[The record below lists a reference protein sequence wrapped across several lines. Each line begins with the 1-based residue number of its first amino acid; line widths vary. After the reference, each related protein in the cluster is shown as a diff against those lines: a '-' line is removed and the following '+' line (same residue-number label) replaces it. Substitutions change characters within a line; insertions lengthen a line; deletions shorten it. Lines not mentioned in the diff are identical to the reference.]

1 MKVDC
6 FQPILNIK
14 TRTGLLDT
22 GEVSVTEDL
31 GFGIVGAEAL
41 EKLYHGLF
49 LGWGSGIGWTAVGIK
64 AALVADADAVGVV
77 MLGMGAGHLLGTAR
91 IDGAVLGDVVVVAD
105 GAEATSLV
113 AGFQGFY
120 WEIPGYPCSCTV
132 DYYQIDFSHIS
143 ISPKE
148 FFFIILFFLF
158 N

>member
-105 GAEATSLV
+105 GFETSGEV
-113 AGFQGFY
+113 TGFQVFY
-120 WEIPGYPCSCTV
+120 REVLGHTGCRAMQY
-132 DYYQIDFSHIS
+132 D
-143 ISPKE
+143 
-148 FFFIILFFLF
+148 
-158 N
+158 

>member
-1 MKVDC
+1 MKVDRL
-6 FQPILNIK
+6 QPILYIK
-14 TRTGLLDT
+14 TRTGLLDP
-22 GEVSVTEDL
+22 GEVSVTKNL

-41 EKLYHGLF
+41 EKLYHSLL
-49 LGWGSGIGWTAVGIK
+49 LGWRAGVGRIAVGIET
-64 AALVADADAVGVV
+64 ALVADANAVGVV
-77 MLGMGAGHLLGTAR
+77 MLGMGTGHLLGTAR
-91 IDGAVLGDVVVVAD
+91 VDGAVLGDVVVVAD

-120 WEIPGYPCSCTV
+120 REIPGYLCSGTV

-143 ISPKE
+143 LSPKE